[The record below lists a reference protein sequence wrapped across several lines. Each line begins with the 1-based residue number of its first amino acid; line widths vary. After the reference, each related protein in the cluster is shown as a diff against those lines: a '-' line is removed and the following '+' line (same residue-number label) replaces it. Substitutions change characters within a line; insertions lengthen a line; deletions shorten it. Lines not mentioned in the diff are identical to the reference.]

1 MATADNP
8 GSPMFSVGLAG
19 AADLPLIYRLR
30 HRVYADELKQHAGN
44 ASGVIHD
51 AIDAYNLYV
60 TVKKDHRLVGFISI
74 TPQGSPRFSI
84 EKYLD
89 RSAHPEIDWQ
99 SLSELRLLTVCP
111 GERSGFVAS
120 ILLYSAGRWL
130 QAHGAESCIGMGR
143 REIMK
148 LYQRI
153 GFCDRGVRIQS
164 GDVEFELMTIDRKG
178 VDDSIRGA
186 ERWRSRIA
194 KQIDW
199 RFDFP
204 FESANDGSACYHG
217 GQSIRA
223 MGCDIQKIEDQT
235 QVINADVLDAW
246 FPPSPRAVRVLGEHL
261 PWMMRTSPPTNAEEI
276 RQKIAEA
283 RGVPVGSVVT
293 GAGSSDLIF
302 RAFQHWL
309 DRESRVLLIK
319 PCYAEYEYV
328 CRNVIRCSVDSLELG
343 ASSGFQLDPDE
354 LVARL
359 RGTAHDLVVIVNP
372 NNPTGAFL
380 PLEFWRALLPRLP
393 NGPRSGR
400 PRLWID
406 ECYVDYVDASQSM
419 ESLAAENPEVVV
431 CKSLSK
437 SMALSGLRAGYLT
450 LVSQQAEDLRRITP
464 PWNLGT
470 LTQLG
475 LSAALED
482 PEYYR
487 DQFDATHRQRKW
499 LEFQLSALGFTVVA
513 GTANF
518 FLAYLPACIPDKSAF
533 LRHCEQKRLFLRDT
547 FPTSPELGPRTIRF
561 AVKDPLTNQQMLEI
575 IKRGLVHGA

>member
-1 MATADNP
+1 
-8 GSPMFSVGLAG
+8 
-19 AADLPLIYRLR
+19 
-30 HRVYADELKQHAGN
+30 
-44 ASGVIHD
+44 
-51 AIDAYNLYV
+51 
-60 TVKKDHRLVGFISI
+60 
-74 TPQGSPRFSI
+74 
-84 EKYLD
+84 
-89 RSAHPEIDWQ
+89 
-99 SLSELRLLTVCP
+99 
-111 GERSGFVAS
+111 
-120 ILLYSAGRWL
+120 
-130 QAHGAESCIGMGR
+130 
-143 REIMK
+143 
-148 LYQRI
+148 
-153 GFCDRGVRIQS
+153 
-164 GDVEFELMTIDRKG
+164 
-178 VDDSIRGA
+178 
-186 ERWRSRIA
+186 
-194 KQIDW
+194 
-199 RFDFP
+199 
-204 FESANDGSACYHG
+204 
-217 GQSIRA
+217 

-276 RQKIAEA
+276 RQKIAKA

-380 PLEFWRALLPRLP
+380 PLEFWWALLPRLP

-431 CKSLSK
+431 CKSLRK
-437 SMALSGLRAGYLT
+437 A
-450 LVSQQAEDLRRITP
+450 QA
-464 PWNLGT
+464 
-470 LTQLG
+470 
-475 LSAALED
+475 
-482 PEYYR
+482 
-487 DQFDATHRQRKW
+487 
-499 LEFQLSALGFTVVA
+499 
-513 GTANF
+513 
-518 FLAYLPACIPDKSAF
+518 
-533 LRHCEQKRLFLRDT
+533 
-547 FPTSPELGPRTIRF
+547 
-561 AVKDPLTNQQMLEI
+561 
-575 IKRGLVHGA
+575 